1 MFGLG
6 KKDAQGNQ
14 KRIEHR
20 GKHVRV
26 SRTGGASV
34 RAQKKVGGV
43 TLTANSKHGIRASK
57 KIAPGTRVAI
67 QRGRFQLLGRW
78 SKGPFN
84 FNLSKSG
91 ASVSAKNRRG
101 SFNFSNPKRSSFKVA
116 GVQFR
121 GQKAAQFQLFYMMYR
136 ITVFFAAVALW
147 LIAFPFVLLFD
158 LMRLIFRRRRQVQEG
173 EAG

>member
-1 MFGLG
+1 MFGIG
-6 KKDAQGNQ
+6 KKDSQGNQ
-14 KRIEHR
+14 TRIEHR
-20 GKHVRV
+20 GRNVRV

-34 RAQKKVGGV
+34 RAQKKVGSV

-57 KIAPGTRVAI
+57 KIAPGTRVAL
-67 QRGRFQLLGRW
+67 QGGRFQLLGRW

-116 GVQFR
+116 GIQFR
-121 GQKAAQFQLFYMMYR
+121 GQAAAQFQALYMLYR
-136 ITVFFAAVALW
+136 IAVFLVAVALW
-147 LIAFPFVLLFD
+147 LIALPFVLLFD
-158 LMRLIFRRRRQVQEG
+158 LLRLIFRRRRQMQEG